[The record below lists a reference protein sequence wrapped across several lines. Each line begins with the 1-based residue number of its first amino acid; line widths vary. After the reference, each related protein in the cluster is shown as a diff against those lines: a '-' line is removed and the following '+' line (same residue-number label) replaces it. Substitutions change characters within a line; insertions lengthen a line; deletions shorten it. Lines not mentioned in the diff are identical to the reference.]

1 MRGVEQLAVSERA
14 RGRNLARSASQFSTH
29 SFLRARQWS
38 KTPPTT
44 TSSASRPTPTR
55 TRSAAHTTKA
65 RSCHPDKFPGDAA
78 KEAEFKALSEA
89 YQTLFDDTARAA
101 YDRYGKQEGG
111 APNFADA
118 RDVFA
123 ATFGA
128 RSLSRGSARSRWRA
142 RSDEGLQNAAATT
155 AAAAM
160 AKRQEIE
167 AARAEQRPAD
177 EVRLRAELAPLDAA
191 AAAAAALQEAHKAA
205 QALRVQQ
212 LAALLKAR
220 VEGYVAAAVVLPA
233 EELASVRDA
242 FSEGAREDFTK
253 LAACNLGEPMLE
265 AIGYVYVRQTQ
276 KRMAKMSGGL
286 RGVVGVFEEGAEFVH
301 NVSEGLGAFGRVI
314 GMASAAIK
322 LHKDEAAAEGAAGK
336 LSEEQKL
343 ALTEKVAESVLY
355 LLWKLTRRDVEETL
369 REVVDHALGAEL
381 IRQSSVPGA
390 RVAPLPEVRA
400 RAEAI
405 GCSARRF
412 SHARAFNAYQARDA
426 SAPPPPPPPI
436 ARGRQP
442 PTSAARPPRS
452 PPSSTAPPPSLRRL
466 FGGAPRGRSG
476 SAAAAPVAPPRRGRR
491 RSRRRRRPP
500 TRPVWR
506 PASDSSLYYVRT
518 PVCAHASSA
527 RARAANSRPTQTAT
541 PCPTPSPCRRRS
553 AAAAT

>member
-1 MRGVEQLAVSERA
+1 MA
-14 RGRNLARSASQFSTH
+14 R
-29 SFLRARQWS
+29 
-38 KTPPTT
+38 
-44 TSSASRPTPTR
+44 
-55 TRSAAHTTKA
+55 
-65 RSCHPDKFPGDAA
+65 
-78 KEAEFKALSEA
+78 EV
-89 YQTLFDDTARAA
+89 
-101 YDRYGKQEGG
+101 
-111 APNFADA
+111 
-118 RDVFA
+118 DV
-123 ATFGA
+123 
-128 RSLSRGSARSRWRA
+128 
-142 RSDEGLQNAAATT
+142 GLQSAAATT

-191 AAAAAALQEAHKAA
+191 AQAAEAALQEAHKAA

-390 RVAPLPEVRA
+390 RVAPPPKCALAPRPSCYSARFLACRA
-400 RAEAI
+400 RLQRLP
-405 GCSARRF
+405 GARR
-412 SHARAFNAYQARDA
+412 R
-426 SAPPPPPPPI
+426 APPPPPPPI
-436 ARGRQP
+436 TQPATADFGSAGLARLRARRRRLLESSAAS
-442 PTSAARPPRS
+442 SAAR
-452 PPSSTAPPPSLRRL
+452 
-466 FGGAPRGRSG
+466 
-476 SAAAAPVAPPRRGRR
+476 SAAEAFRR
-491 RSRRRRRPP
+491 RHRRAGGSFD
-500 TRPVWR
+500 
-506 PASDSSLYYVRT
+506 PA
-518 PVCAHASSA
+518 AASA
-527 RARAANSRPTQTAT
+527 RA
-541 PCPTPSPCRRRS
+541 
-553 AAAAT
+553 

>member
-1 MRGVEQLAVSERA
+1 MVKDTAYYDLIGVAPDADKNEIRRA
-14 RGRNLARSASQFSTH
+14 YY
-29 SFLRARQWS
+29 
-38 KTPPTT
+38 K
-44 TSSASRPTPTR
+44 
-55 TRSAAHTTKA
+55 KA

-123 ATFGA
+123 ATFGGPEFEPWVGTLAMA
-128 RSLSRGSARSRWRA
+128 REV
-142 RSDEGLQNAAATT
+142 DEGLQNAAATT

-191 AAAAAALQEAHKAA
+191 AAAAEAALQEAHKAA

-390 RVAPLPEVRA
+390 RVAPPPEVRA

-405 GCSARRF
+405 VLLGTCF

-436 ARGRQP
+436 TQP
-442 PTSAARPPRS
+442 ATADFGSAA
-452 PPSSTAPPPSLRRL
+452 ASLASELDGAASRVFGSL
-466 FGGAPRGRSG
+466 FGGTQRGRSG
-476 SAAAAPVAPPRRGRR
+476 SAAAVPVATAVPVASTSIPP
-491 RSRRRRRPP
+491 PP
-500 TRPVWR
+500 PPGHEGVWR
-506 PASDSSLYYVRT
+506 PS
-518 PVCAHASSA
+518 
-527 RARAANSRPTQTAT
+527 
-541 PCPTPSPCRRRS
+541 
-553 AAAAT
+553 